1 MSPRPT
7 PDADERKRALG
18 EKGIQQA
25 AERRARET
33 GKPASEVRK
42 ELEFEL
48 QGRMYKVATESM
60 PGAPFFRIDM
70 FGGTKMLFLNTA
82 HRFYRDVHS
91 GQNSTPEVRSALEI
105 LLFAIGDRVLE
116 TSGTCGTCT
125 ATRSRSGRRSSTM
138 PSRSWAKRCTIP
150 TRKSVTE
157 PMGTC
162 RRRNEPSTQWLHW
175 DRPLLGPICIK
186 KEPIDACEKR
196 GNFTAGP

>member
-1 MSPRPT
+1 MERTAEMSPRPT

-25 AERRARET
+25 AERRARKT
-33 GKPASEVRK
+33 GKPASDVRK

-105 LLFAIGDRVLE
+105 LLFAIGDRVFE
-116 TSGTCGTCT
+116 TSENL
-125 ATRSRSGRRSSTM
+125 RDVYYSRDPGVVEEARLCPR
-138 PSRSWAKRCTIP
+138 A
-150 TRKSVTE
+150 
-157 PMGTC
+157 
-162 RRRNEPSTQWLHW
+162 
-175 DRPLLGPICIK
+175 
-186 KEPIDACEKR
+186 
-196 GNFTAGP
+196 AGPSGALSRPGRA